1 MNIHKEAFPNE
12 WRRKKLETLELRLT
26 ILRLIYTHA
35 YQWQGYLYPIYLFLF
50 CILSLR
56 QFVFELKKNLS
67 RMKSKRFKLYEWE
80 GNVQGLDCMNNISN
94 IRDIKLLFWITTSFY
109 CRIDFALICILIIDQ
124 KKFISKFISYT
135 YIKYTCRIWLKN

>member
-1 MNIHKEAFPNE
+1 MTAQEIRNIGIEIDYLTAH
-12 WRRKKLETLELRLT
+12 LYSRLPMT
-26 ILRLIYTHA
+26 RLSVPH
-35 YQWQGYLYPIYLFLF
+35 LLFLF

-56 QFVFELKKNLS
+56 RFVFELKKNCLEWKVKG
-67 RMKSKRFKLYEWE
+67 KSKRFKLYEWE